1 MNKYQEAKAWIDKI
15 NDHAEWTR
23 CDIEEP
29 ALSQLKEL
37 VKRATP
43 KKPIDRTKYE
53 EHSNDFFENYG
64 GTLKDIRCPNCNK
77 KVRLVHKYKY
87 CAKCGQALDWSDE
100 E

>member
-37 VKRATP
+37 VDRATP
-43 KKPIDRTKYE
+43 KKVIIEQYTPAYCPTCGEELSESLGDGYYKYYT
-53 EHSNDFFENYG
+53 HLDV
-64 GTLKDIRCPNCNK
+64 CPNKECRQ
-77 KVRLVHKYKY
+77 V
-87 CAKCGQALDWSDE
+87 LDWSDC
-100 E
+100 